1 MILPNSITGRKLEQ
15 TGECSFWIACP
26 PYIAADGLKE
36 GTYQLL
42 NGERKAV
49 AMCSLSSNAEQKEA
63 DVIDISCFW
72 FVDKEAFLERAQK
85 AHAEIQATVFH
96 NLP

>member
-1 MILPNSITGRKLEQ
+1 MNTLTRNIAQ
-15 TGECSFWIACP
+15 TGDVSFHIGCA
-26 PYIAADGLKE
+26 PYIAADGLKY

-49 AMCSLSSNAEQKEA
+49 ATCSLASDADTES
-63 DVIDISCFW
+63 DVIDISCLW
-72 FVDKEAFLERAQK
+72 FVDKEAFLAKAQK
-85 AHAEIQATVFH
+85 THAEIQATVFH